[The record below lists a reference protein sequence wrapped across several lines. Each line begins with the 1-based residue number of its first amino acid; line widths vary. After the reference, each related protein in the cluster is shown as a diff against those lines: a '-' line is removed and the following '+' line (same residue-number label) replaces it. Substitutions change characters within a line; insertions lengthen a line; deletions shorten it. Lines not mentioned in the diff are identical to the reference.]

1 MTQEQWI
8 LWWWLLI
15 TIFGYIVYIYG
26 MVIGH
31 NKPHP
36 FSRIIRCAMTTIATL
51 AQLTETQSLSIW
63 IGICTIIIQIIIIIL
78 SYTTYYHSRH
88 ISSYDRYAAFL
99 WSIAILAW
107 VLSWSPLWSV
117 YFLCIADAI
126 GFIPTIRKTRYH
138 PQQEYLWVY
147 LTSVIKRSIS
157 VYLLDIHTIITTLYP
172 MYLVVA
178 NGLFLIYTLSLRY
191 YRSRFS

>member
-1 MTQEQWI
+1 
-8 LWWWLLI
+8 
-15 TIFGYIVYIYG
+15 

-78 SYTTYYHSRH
+78 SSTTYYHSRH

-99 WSIAILAW
+99 
-107 VLSWSPLWSV
+107 
-117 YFLCIADAI
+117 
-126 GFIPTIRKTRYH
+126 
-138 PQQEYLWVY
+138 
-147 LTSVIKRSIS
+147 
-157 VYLLDIHTIITTLYP
+157 
-172 MYLVVA
+172 
-178 NGLFLIYTLSLRY
+178 
-191 YRSRFS
+191 